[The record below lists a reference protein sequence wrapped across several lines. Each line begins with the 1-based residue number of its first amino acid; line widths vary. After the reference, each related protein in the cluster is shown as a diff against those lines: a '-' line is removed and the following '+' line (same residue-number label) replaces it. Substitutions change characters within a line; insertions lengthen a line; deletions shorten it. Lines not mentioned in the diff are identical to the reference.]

1 MRFNIARLI
10 QHQVRQGISG
20 EVAILIIEHV
30 FISLSHVFFYFLNT
44 QIQYYYI
51 GLLFVSLL
59 NLLLFSRICIRWQLL
74 KGSLNSVLWHYKLD

>member
-44 QIQYYYI
+44 QIQYYLYRVVI
-51 GLLFVSLL
+51 C
-59 NLLLFSRICIRWQLL
+59 FSIESTFILADLHKVAAL
-74 KGSLNSVLWHYKLD
+74 KGQFELSALAL